1 MQKAASSRLLIAAL
15 VFVSWCTLVRADGA
29 ETLKTKVDAVVDRAI
44 ANGRIAGAVVL
55 VSQDGKLV
63 YQRAAG
69 SADKESN
76 KPMTVDALFRLS
88 SVSKPI
94 VSAAALVLVDQGKL
108 SLTDPVT
115 KWLPDF
121 QPKLGDGPSPTI
133 TVRHLLTHTAGLG
146 YRFSEK
152 AGGRYHAANIS
163 DGFDD
168 LRIDLAENVR
178 RIGSVPPYN
187 EPGEAWRYSLSIDVL
202 GAVIEKAARQPL
214 DVAVARLVT
223 EPLAMK
229 STSFWIPNSA
239 SDRLATAY
247 FNTQSGP
254 ARMADPQQVPFGP
267 GTLVY
272 SPSRAFDEKAYPSGG
287 AGMIGSAPDV
297 LRLLEAIRTGG
308 APIMTAATAASM
320 LKNQAGAIPGLQP
333 GIGFGFGGAVVVD
346 PAAARTP
353 QSPGTLHW
361 GGVYGHTWFV
371 DPVRKLTVVAMT
383 NTAPEGLTGAF
394 PGAVRQAV
402 YESLDP
408 Q

>member
-1 MQKAASSRLLIAAL
+1 MQITASSRLFVAAL
-15 VFVSWCTLVRADGA
+15 VCVSWCALARADGP
-29 ETLKTKVDAVVDRAI
+29 ETLEAKVDAVVDRAI
-44 ANGRIAGAVVL
+44 ANGRITGAVVL

-69 SADKESN
+69 SADKESS

-94 VSAAALVLVDQGKL
+94 VSAAALVLVDQRKL
-108 SLTDPVT
+108 SLEDPVT

-121 QPKLGDGPSPTI
+121 QPKLADGTAPTI

-152 AGGRYHAANIS
+152 AGGRYHAANVS

-178 RIGSVPPYN
+178 RIGSAPLYN
-187 EPGEAWRYSLSIDVL
+187 KPGEAWRYSLSIDVL
-202 GAVIEKAARQPL
+202 GAVIEKAAGQPL

-223 EPLAMK
+223 EPLSMRN
-229 STSFWIPNSA
+229 TSFWIETSA

-254 ARMADPQQVPFGP
+254 ARMSDPQQVPFGP

-272 SPSRAFDEKAYPSGG
+272 SPSRAFDKKAYPSGG

-308 APIMTAATAASM
+308 APILSATTAASM
-320 LKNQAGAIPGLQP
+320 LKNQAGTIPGFQP

-353 QSPGTLHW
+353 QSAGTLHW

-402 YESLDP
+402 YEALAP